1 MEASHIILMA
11 MSSGSELKAV
21 ARKLH
26 LQFAHPTS
34 ERLIKLLKDGGYKDK
49 DLMKEVKYA
58 TDKCDI
64 CIRRQKP
71 PLRPVVCM
79 PMAKNFNE
87 VVAIDLKVWGNKY
100 FLVAVDLATR
110 FCQATVISNKEAST
124 IIKGLFKCWITLFGA
139 PKKFLSDNGCEFNNG
154 EFRTLGEKFN
164 VKILAT
170 AAESPWSNG
179 VCERLN
185 AVIGENVSRILD
197 DTQCDLELAL
207 AWAISARNAL
217 SNKSGFSPNQLVFS
231 FNPAIPDIFH
241 SEPPALEPVS
251 SSETVRQNLGA
262 LHLARREFI
271 RSESDEKIKRALRHK
286 VRPTRVENLVNGDN
300 VYYKRNDSAEWHGP
314 GVVIGI
320 DNKQVLVRHG
330 GTVVRVHTARLVG
343 APSEDRLVE
352 TQGTQRDA
360 PEKNGDV
367 RIETRCHLEDI
378 TEEQRPDTPVDTPV
392 EPVNSEC
399 DTGPSEE
406 VPRESTVEVN
416 TEAGE
421 EVETENSVSSQV
433 QEEASLSKSVTK
445 GGNFWKPGSRFSGV
459 DENTGECVAGKIIG
473 RAGKARGR
481 NRNCYN
487 IQRDNGWRGWYN
499 FRSLKD
505 LSVMPESC
513 EVAVFFNSDAVDK
526 AKGVEYESWVENK
539 VFIEVDDQGQK
550 VITVRWV
557 VSEKEKDGKII
568 TKARLCARGFEE
580 NTECLRKDSPT
591 SSKET
596 VRILL
601 SLAALNS
608 WDCHTLD
615 VKAAYLQGNEIE
627 REVYLKPPPEFY
639 NGKLWKLKKTVY
651 GLCDAARAWYTRV
664 RDELISLSAERCSL
678 DSSLFMWYNEGK
690 LEGLVSIY
698 VDDFIWA
705 GTADFESG
713 VIEKIRDKF
722 LIGSSASRAFCY
734 VGLNMVSTNEGVTV
748 DQFQYASSLEPICIS
763 RGRST
768 NKHSELSESEKTD
781 YRGLLGQ
788 LNWLATNTRPDI
800 AFDICDLSVSIK
812 KATIADLLR
821 LNKVVD
827 RVVKD
832 SVKLLF
838 PRIQSLESCSIECYT
853 DAAFANLST
862 GGSQGGLIIF
872 LKDSTGLR
880 CPIFWQSRKLKRVV
894 KSTLAAETLALVEG
908 AEVSYYI
915 ASIIKE
921 VTKIKDV
928 PINCF
933 VDNKSLVDALSSSNQ
948 VEDRRL
954 RIDIAV
960 LDDMIEK
967 KEINHVAWVDTCN
980 QLADCLTKRGA
991 STEKL
996 RLAVYK

>member
-1 MEASHIILMA
+1 MKASHIILMA

-34 ERLIKLLKDGGYKDK
+34 ERLIKLLKDGGYKSK
-49 DLMKEVKYA
+49 DLVKEVKLA
-58 TDKCDI
+58 RDKCEV

-79 PMAKNFNE
+79 PMASKFNE
-87 VVAIDLKVWGNKY
+87 VVAIDLKVWGKKY
-100 FLVAVDLATR
+100 FLVVVDLATR
-110 FCQATVISNKEAST
+110 FCQATVVPNKEAPT

-139 PKKFLSDNGCEFNNG
+139 PKKFLSDNGCEFNNS

-164 VKILAT
+164 IKILAT

-185 AVIGENVSRILD
+185 AVIGENVSRILE

-231 FNPAIPDIFH
+231 FNPAIPDVFH
-241 SEPPALEPVS
+241 SEPPALEPVT
-251 SSETVRQNLGA
+251 SSEIVRQNLGA

-271 RSESDEKIKRALRHK
+271 RSESKEKIQRALVHK

-300 VYYKRNDSAEWHGP
+300 VYYKRNDSAKWHGP

-330 GTVVRVHTARLVG
+330 GTVVRVHTARLAG
-343 APSEDRLVE
+343 ASSEDSLGE
-352 TQGTQRDA
+352 TVCTQRSA
-360 PEKNGDV
+360 LENNGDV
-367 RIETRCHLEDI
+367 ARETGYSPEDI
-378 TEEQRPDTPVDTPV
+378 TEETPIDPV
-392 EPVNSEC
+392 ISVC
-399 DTGPSEE
+399 DTYPSEG
-406 VPRESTVEVN
+406 VVSESTAETN
-416 TEAGE
+416 TEVCE
-421 EVETENSVSSQV
+421 EVESENSVSSQT
-433 QEEASLSKSVTK
+433 QEEPVQSNSVTK
-445 GGNFWKPGSRFSGV
+445 SGNFWKPGSRFSGV
-459 DENTGECVAGKIIG
+459 DEITGECVSGKIIS

-487 IQRDNGWRGWYN
+487 IQMDNGWRGWYN
-499 FRSLKD
+499 FRALKD
-505 LSVMPESC
+505 LSVTPENS
-513 EVAVFFNSDAVDK
+513 EVVVLFNSDAVDG
-526 AKGVEYESWVENK
+526 AKDEEMESWIKNEVYT
-539 VFIEVDDQGQK
+539 EVDYQGQK
-550 VITVRWV
+550 CLTTRWIV
-557 VSEKEKDGKII
+557 TQKEKEGKTI
-568 TKARLCARGFEE
+568 TKARLVVRGFEE
-580 NTECLRKDSPT
+580 NTDYLRKDSPT
-591 SSKET
+591 SAKET

-601 SLAALNS
+601 SLASLYS

-627 REVYLKPPPEFY
+627 REVYLKPPPEFF
-639 NGKLWKLKKTVY
+639 NGKVWKLKKTVY
-651 GLCDAARAWYTRV
+651 GLCDAARAWYIRV
-664 RDELISLSAERCSL
+664 RDELISLSAVRCSL
-678 DSSLFMWYNEGK
+678 DSSLFMWYKNGR

-705 GTADFESG
+705 GSTDFESC
-713 VIEKIRDKF
+713 VIEKLRDKF
-722 LIGSSASRAFCY
+722 LIGSSASRAFRY
-734 VGLNMVSTNEGVTV
+734 VGLNMVSTNEGMTV
-748 DQFQYASSLEPICIS
+748 DQFQYASSLQPICIS

-768 NKHSELSESEKTD
+768 NKNSELSESEKTD

-788 LNWLATNTRPDI
+788 LNWLSTNTRPDI
-800 AFDICDLSVSIK
+800 AFDVSELSVSIK
-812 KATIADLLR
+812 KATIADLMR
-821 LNKVVD
+821 LNKLVD
-827 RVVKD
+827 RVTKD

-838 PRIQSLESCSIECYT
+838 PKIKSLESCSIECYT

-862 GGSQGGLIIF
+862 GGSQGGMVIF
-872 LKDSTGLR
+872 LKDSSGLR

-894 KSTLAAETLALVEG
+894 KSTLAAETLALGEG
-908 AEVSYYI
+908 AEASFYI
-915 ASIIKE
+915 ASILKE
-921 VTKIKDV
+921 VTKTKEM

-933 VDNKSLVDALSSSNQ
+933 VDNKSLVDALSSSKQ

-960 LDDMIEK
+960 LDDMLGK
-967 KEINHVAWVDTCN
+967 KEINCVKWVDTCN

-991 STEKL
+991 STERL
-996 RLAVYK
+996 RTAIFKDA